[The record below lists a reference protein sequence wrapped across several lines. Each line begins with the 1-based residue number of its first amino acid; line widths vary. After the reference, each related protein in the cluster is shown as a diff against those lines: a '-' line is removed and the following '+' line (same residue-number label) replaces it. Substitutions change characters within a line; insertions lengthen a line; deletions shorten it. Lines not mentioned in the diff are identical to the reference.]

1 MQSYIINKV
10 TYTVRSKGLDESRGG
25 GAQAKARCIPFTSML
40 TIEYIPCD
48 HIKITLIDKS
58 VVYITVD
65 EDSANARDNANLFTL
80 YSTLLL

>member
-1 MQSYIINKV
+1 MQSYIINKM
-10 TYTVRSKGLDESRGG
+10 TYTVRSRGLYESCDR

-40 TIEYIPCD
+40 TIEYLPGD

-58 VVYITVD
+58 VIYITV
-65 EDSANARDNANLFTL
+65 EEENASDNAYLYSL

>member
-10 TYTVRSKGLDESRGG
+10 TYTVRSKGLDESRG

-65 EDSANARDNANLFTL
+65 EENTRDNANLFTL

>member
-10 TYTVRSKGLDESRGG
+10 TYTVRSKGLDESRGPG
-25 GAQAKARCIPFTSML
+25 GAQAKARCIPFTSVL

-58 VVYITVD
+58 VIYITVD
-65 EDSANARDNANLFTL
+65 EENTRDNVNLFAL
-80 YSTLLL
+80 YSILLL

>member
-1 MQSYIINKV
+1 MESYIINKV
-10 TYTVRSKGLDESRGG
+10 TYTVRSRGLDESRGR

-40 TIEYIPCD
+40 TIEYLPGD

-58 VVYITVD
+58 IVYITV
-65 EDSANARDNANLFTL
+65 EEENARDNVNLFAL

>member
-1 MQSYIINKV
+1 MQAYIINKV

-40 TIEYIPCD
+40 TIEYLPGD
-48 HIKITLIDKS
+48 HIKIALIDKS
-58 VVYITVD
+58 VVYITV
-65 EDSANARDNANLFTL
+65 EEENTNTRDNVNLYAL

>member
-10 TYTVRSKGLDESRGG
+10 TYTVRSRGLDESRGG
-25 GAQAKARCIPFTSML
+25 MQAKARCIPFTSML

-65 EDSANARDNANLFTL
+65 EDSANARDNANLFAL
-80 YSTLLL
+80 YSSLLL